1 MAILPSSASWRRRE
15 TRLDHSRRRLS
26 VRLPRIRLG
35 PSASGAVCH
44 FDEDYE
50 IHHACEARPRFA
62 GLEGV
67 GCREVAVASMRWREC
82 ANSGFARVPLTVHH
96 QILVEACWK
105 TPNLFAY
112 GQRQSLARDV
122 LSHYFSLLPSTPCA
136 VAKQTDAEKGTKHLH
151 RSPTL
156 MSFLFPLPSSH
167 HTLLLPK
174 SLTTPSPPPPSC
186 LVFHIRPPSKTCP
199 GHTHPHPSAS
209 VLAGNLDGRRSI
221 RRPACGPP
229 VSALG
234 IFFGV
239 QAFSASPIPHD
250 ARRIP
255 SDVTPGAR
263 GPTQTTLT
271 RQPRATFSQ
280 NLVVGDSLLLTTPVR
295 GIDGA
300 CRRRN
305 WPLGCRA

>member
-1 MAILPSSASWRRRE
+1 MREFGLCSSA
-15 TRLDHSRRRLS
+15 T
-26 VRLPRIRLG
+26 
-35 PSASGAVCH
+35 
-44 FDEDYE
+44 
-50 IHHACEARPRFA
+50 
-62 GLEGV
+62 
-67 GCREVAVASMRWREC
+67 
-82 ANSGFARVPLTVHH
+82 NSSS
-96 QILVEACWK
+96 
-105 TPNLFAY
+105 PNLGGSMLEDAEPFRLWTY

-122 LSHYFSLLPSTPCA
+122 LSHHFSLLPSTPCA
-136 VAKQTDAEKGTKHLH
+136 VEKQTDAEKGTKYLH

-229 VSALG
+229 DSALG

-271 RQPRATFSQ
+271 SATSCNIF
-280 NLVVGDSLLLTTPVR
+280 PKP
-295 GIDGA
+295 
-300 CRRRN
+300 RRRGL
-305 WPLGCRA
+305 PAAHHPCARH